1 MIVPLYNEAEN
12 VDELCKR
19 LLLVADDQS
28 TYKFNLLMVE
38 NGSTDATLLYL
49 EKWALADPRVKI
61 VKLSRNFRMDGG
73 VTAGLSLAKGDA
85 VVIMAGDLQDPP
97 EIIPRF
103 IEKWE
108 QGIHNVYGRITKRH
122 GPGIIRRINS
132 RLFYKVIG
140 GLTSGSIPENA
151 SDFRLMDRKLYET
164 VRSLDER
171 NRFVRGLIA
180 WSGFSSEGIEMERPN
195 RFAGDSKAFSTQVID
210 LALKGILSNSI
221 VPLRFVSVFGLITF
235 TISTISIIP
244 LSILWYFNGVPF
256 AGFGSIIAFSLALI
270 SLLSLMLGIIA
281 EYIGLIYQE
290 VKQRP
295 NFILDYFVDNE
306 KTID

>member
-1 MIVPLYNEAEN
+1 MIVPLYNEAGN
-12 VDELCKR
+12 VNELCGR
-19 LLLVADDQS
+19 LLSMANDQS
-28 TYKFNLLMVE
+28 SYKFNFLMVE
-38 NGSTDATLLYL
+38 NGSTDGTLQQL
-49 EKWALADPRVKI
+49 EQWSHIDFRVKI
-61 VKLSRNFRMDGG
+61 IKLSRNFRMDGG

-97 EIIPRF
+97 EMIPKF

-122 GPGIIRRINS
+122 GTGIIRRINS
-132 RLFYKVIG
+132 RIFYKVIG
-140 GLTSGSIPENA
+140 RLTSGSIPENA

-180 WSGFSSEGIEMERPN
+180 WVGFSSEGIEMERPN

-221 VPLRFVSVFGLITF
+221 IPLRFVSVFGLITF
-235 TISTISIIP
+235 SLSTIAIFP
-244 LSILWYFNGVPF
+244 LSIIWYLDGVPF
-256 AGFGSIIAFSLALI
+256 AGFGSIIAFSLILI
-270 SLLSLMLGIIA
+270 SLLSIMLGIIA

-295 NFILDYFVDNE
+295 NFVLDYFEDNE
-306 KTID
+306 THG